1 MAASKDPNMKYN
13 GSGYVDKTARDAICK
28 ADSELLNQRRTQ
40 LVNKLRMVAQ
50 EHGFRICGKVTLIE
64 LNYEEKENE

>member
-1 MAASKDPNMKYN
+1 MAASRGSDVKFNA
-13 GSGYVDKTARDAICK
+13 SGYVDKTARDAICK
-28 ADSELLNQRRTQ
+28 ADSALLNQRRAQ
-40 LVNKLRMVAQ
+40 LVNKLRSVAQ